1 MRGGVKALE
10 LMWGVEERPS
20 TWPQLEKMEME
31 NNLFGY
37 VVSNTARLQRGDVDG
52 VLRGGGVA
60 FWESPEVEASSMY
73 IVCKVTVLVVITRR
87 VRRKR
92 RPKTGSRAR
101 EEILVQEGTKEGVG
115 TVELEGKQGV

>member
-52 VLRGGGVA
+52 GPERRRGGLLG
-60 FWESPEVEASSMY
+60 EP
-73 IVCKVTVLVVITRR
+73 
-87 VRRKR
+87 
-92 RPKTGSRAR
+92 
-101 EEILVQEGTKEGVG
+101 
-115 TVELEGKQGV
+115 